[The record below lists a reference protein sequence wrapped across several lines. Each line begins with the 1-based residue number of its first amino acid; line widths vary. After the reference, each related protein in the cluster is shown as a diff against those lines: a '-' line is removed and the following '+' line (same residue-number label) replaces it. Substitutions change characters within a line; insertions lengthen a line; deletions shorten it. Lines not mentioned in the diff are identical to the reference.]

1 MLLHFF
7 IWCEHSWVGQ
17 TIQGSVWLFP
27 VIESIHLVGLGVI
40 AGAVLIV
47 DMRLLGVGLR
57 GQSTQHLAK
66 ETRPWLIGSLA
77 LMSASGILLFSSE
90 ATKCYSSF
98 PFWIKMSSLLLA
110 IIFTFAVKSAVIRNK
125 LDQRYPLLGK
135 ATGLISLALWFGVAW
150 GGRWIGFS

>member
-1 MLLHFF
+1 VLLPFF
-7 IWCEHSWVGQ
+7 SWCEHSRIGQ

-47 DMRLLGVGLR
+47 DMRLLSIGLR
-57 GQSTQHLAK
+57 SQSA
-66 ETRPWLIGSLA
+66 EEVAANARPWMIASLG
-77 LMSASGILLFSSE
+77 LMVASGTLLFLSE
-90 ATKCYSSF
+90 ATKCYYSF
-98 PFWIKMSSLLLA
+98 PFWFKMSSLALA
-110 IIFTFAVKSAVIRNK
+110 IVFTFTLKSRVIRQK

-135 ATGLISLALWFGVAW
+135 ATAIVSLGLWFGVAW